1 MRLWRT
7 YQVDEQLRDEWL
19 GQLNSLKVFRLIS
32 ICQGHEST
40 RPNPPTSWPHIHLRL
55 GPERVPLATSMIFG
69 GVSNSFPILE
79 ASTQEA
85 LGYWTLEYR
94 RRIRLVPAQ
103 EFAGGPSDDL
113 VVRIQPSR
121 RMSDE
126 SDRQWINQ
134 WFEIVIPEIQ
144 KCDSQLANM
153 EGR

>member
-1 MRLWRT
+1 
-7 YQVDEQLRDEWL
+7 
-19 GQLNSLKVFRLIS
+19 
-32 ICQGHEST
+32 
-40 RPNPPTSWPHIHLRL
+40 
-55 GPERVPLATSMIFG
+55 MIFG

-85 LGYWTLEYR
+85 LGIWTLEHR

-113 VVRIQPSR
+113 VVRIQPNR
-121 RMSDE
+121 RMTDE

-144 KCDSQLANM
+144 TYDSRIAKML
-153 EGR
+153 GS